1 MAELPTRLPPPS
13 QSAPQGPA
21 GWFCELGGKVHGPL
35 DFRSLKELAV
45 SQEIAKDTLVWK
57 NDGSDKQK
65 ASTILGLFPKAK
77 PKRTDSQ
84 KPAPKSRLSDDDPYA
99 TPRAST
105 IQDGPPGGLYLPH
118 LRTSSFLHLFLSF
131 FAMSALIG
139 GALQIPERDIRLIT
153 FCLGGIAGIHWLVLG
168 LTYLH
173 RSWDMMH
180 MFGAKLNGSKAVR
193 FMLIPL
199 FNALWSFVA
208 LYSWARLWNH
218 SQQTHPGLSLASA
231 VWKPFFFL
239 FPIVF
244 LVSQGLILMHFIAKD
259 WPTDLTNPNHQISLG
274 TFAFTIALGMFC
286 WFQMTRAINFLARK
300 KS

>member
-1 MAELPTRLPPPS
+1 VAKLPKRLPPPS

-21 GWFCELGGKVHGPL
+21 GWFCEFGGKEHGPL

-57 NDGSDKQK
+57 NGGSDKQE

-77 PKRTDSQ
+77 PNEKDSQ
-84 KPAPKSRLSDDDPYA
+84 EPVPESRLSCA

-118 LRTSSFLHLFLSF
+118 LRDASFLHLFLSF
-131 FAMSALIG
+131 IAMSALIG
-139 GALQIPERDIRLIT
+139 AAFQVPERDIRLIT

-173 RSWDMMH
+173 RSWEMMS
-180 MFGAKLNGSKAVR
+180 MFGAPLNGSKAVR

-218 SQQTHPGLSLASA
+218 SQRTHPGLSLASA
-231 VWKPFFFL
+231 VWKPLFLL
-239 FPIVF
+239 FPIVL
-244 LVSQGLILMHFIAKD
+244 LVSQGMILMHFIAKD
-259 WPTDLTNPNHQISLG
+259 WPTDLTNPNHQIPIV
-274 TFAFTIALGMFC
+274 TFASTIALGMLC